1 MIIRTFLYLLG
12 LSSLALAVEPAAV
25 VTRGEWQGHEQES
38 FLLEGRDCRVVKPT
52 KAALGMPW
60 IWRPE
65 FFDAFN
71 QADLALVNEGF
82 HLCYIDLRN
91 SFGCPASLDLMDRF
105 YDHVTATYQVSKKT
119 SLFGFSRGGLYSMNW
134 ASRHPERVAMIYLD
148 AAVCDFKSWPAGK
161 GKGVGSPGDWQKLLV
176 DYGFKSEQEALDY
189 KLNPVDHL
197 KEIAAAHIPI
207 LSVCGDADTA
217 VPYLENSAIVK
228 ARYLALGGK
237 MKVILKP
244 GADHHP
250 HSLVD
255 PTPIVKAVIAANAH

>member
-134 ASRHPERVAMIYLD
+134 ASRHSERVAMIYLD

-176 DYGFKSEQEALDY
+176 D
-189 KLNPVDHL
+189 
-197 KEIAAAHIPI
+197 
-207 LSVCGDADTA
+207 
-217 VPYLENSAIVK
+217 
-228 ARYLALGGK
+228 
-237 MKVILKP
+237 
-244 GADHHP
+244 
-250 HSLVD
+250 
-255 PTPIVKAVIAANAH
+255 